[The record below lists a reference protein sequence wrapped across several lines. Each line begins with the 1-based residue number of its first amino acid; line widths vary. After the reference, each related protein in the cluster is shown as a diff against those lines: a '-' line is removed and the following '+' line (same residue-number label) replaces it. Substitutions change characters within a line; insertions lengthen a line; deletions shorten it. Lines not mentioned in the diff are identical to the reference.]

1 MSIKSWVL
9 ERLHGG
15 AALAGRADLPARRG
29 PLEPSLETLPAPPV
43 GGSEAALAEHLGAY
57 AALIGAI
64 RDELEHFVA
73 SHVRLHLA
81 IADRDRFFLTA
92 IGVRC
97 PDAPGSRALLEK
109 FLREFRPEQIKRYL
123 AREVIA
129 ALPNA
134 AAIDL
139 SQFAGLYDAEA
150 RQALADPAEGEYAE
164 LLAALRSTPVAAV
177 SPPFQVSV
185 VGRWSEQEAARAGAA
200 MTGLAAGPGVAA
212 PPGATPSTPLAGQ
225 RWEFDIEDADGRRRV
240 VLQSVVA
247 GRRYAVGK
255 GEGCD
260 LRVNGSYTSR
270 RHAEVWRE
278 NDAWWVGDA
287 GSTNGVRIEAQP
299 LPGEPGPA
307 CAAAVDQPARLPEGS
322 RIVLSA
328 RAEGPAA
335 DYPWL
340 ALRGAPPNVA
350 APNGVGRITPIAAM
364 HGALPAGLPSSAAAP
379 AVATPAR
386 AAATPPTPLTAILGP
401 REAEVVYRITAFQAG
416 GVHSLEMRPAALP
429 VSLGRSRSQS
439 LVVDRRHEGVSGH
452 HLDITE
458 LDEAGAQVLVHGDN
472 GVLVDGVAYAAGTR
486 LRWRAG
492 ETMVLG
498 ASAHEHP
505 TCTLTLARMG
515 EA

>member
-9 ERLHGG
+9 GRLHGG
-15 AALAGRADLPARRG
+15 AQLVGRADLPARRG
-29 PLEPSLETLPAPPV
+29 PLEPSLDTLPAPPAA
-43 GGSEAALAEHLGAY
+43 GSEAALAEHLGAY

-81 IADRDRFFLTA
+81 IAERDRFFLTS

-109 FLREFRPEQIKRYL
+109 FMHEFRPEQIKRYL

-150 RQALADPAEGEYAE
+150 RQALADPVEGEYAE
-164 LLAALRSTPVAAV
+164 LLAALRSTPVAVAA
-177 SPPFQVSV
+177 PPFQVSV
-185 VGRWSEQEAARAGAA
+185 VGRWSEQEAARAGAHPA
-200 MTGLAAGPGVAA
+200 SPGTA
-212 PPGATPSTPLAGQ
+212 PPPAATPSTPLAGQ
-225 RWEFDIEDADGRRRV
+225 RWEFDIDDADGRRRV
-240 VLQSVVA
+240 VLQSVIA

-270 RHAEVWRE
+270 RHAEIWRE
-278 NDAWWVGDA
+278 GDAWWVGDA

-299 LPGEPGPA
+299 LPGERGPA

-328 RAEGPAA
+328 RAEGPPA
-335 DYPWL
+335 DYPWI
-340 ALRGAPPNVA
+340 ALRGAPSGVVAGVA
-350 APNGVGRITPIAAM
+350 ARITPIAAM
-364 HGALPAGLPSSAAAP
+364 PGAVPAAAP
-379 AVATPAR
+379 A
-386 AAATPPTPLTAILGP
+386 AASTTPPTPLTAILGP
-401 REAEVVYRITAFQAG
+401 FVAEAVYRITAFQAG

-472 GVLVDGVAYAAGTR
+472 GVLVDGVAYPAGTR
-486 LRWRAG
+486 LRWKVG

-515 EA
+515 EG